1 MEKKLNLRAVLQ
13 KSNADLDEKQ
23 IAFIDSIDGAITEA
37 LSIEGK
43 RTADAMKEALRN
55 MVGEVPENE
64 TIVSQIRS
72 IAEALDKVEKKTITK
87 LGKVEK
93 YQLRRKIEEN
103 KEKILHAVRTGQE
116 FEMAF
121 DAVRV
126 AATHLNT
133 NTVDTNDIL
142 YPAVKNFEVDTDV
155 ARIRYPENFI
165 LNIIRNSTVTLVPEQ
180 RIKTEQSPVEGAV
193 AVVAEGGTKPL
204 LQYTFVRT
212 STERQKYAGR
222 IEWSEEFEM
231 DNSLLFDEIVRMFEL
246 DVIRAWN
253 NGLLEQIIDNAVA
266 YTTSVLDGTL
276 VNPDN
281 VAVAVAASSV
291 INAMNFN
298 ANTVIMH
305 PSDVVATMFQQ
316 DLDGNYRMIPFVQNG
331 QINGMSLTATNGI
344 EQGKALIG
352 DSTVYQEKHSAF
364 ILRFGTYNDQFITN
378 EKTAIGEVFSL
389 LTIAEID
396 LPAWMYV
403 DLETVKASLL
413 KEVAP

>member
-13 KSNADLDEKQ
+13 KNNADLDEKQ

-37 LSIEGK
+37 LSIEGT

-55 MVGEVPENE
+55 TVGEVPENE

-72 IAEALDKVEKKTITK
+72 IAEALDKVEKKTISK
-87 LGKVEK
+87 LGKMEK
-93 YQLRRKIEEN
+93 YQLRKKIEDN
-103 KEKILHAVRTGQE
+103 KDKILNAVRTGQE

-126 AATHLNT
+126 AAAHLNT
-133 NTVDTNDIL
+133 NTVDVNGIN
-142 YPAVKNFEVDTDV
+142 YPAVENFEVDTEV

-165 LNIIRNSTVTLVPEQ
+165 LNIIRNSTVALVPEQ
-180 RIKTEQSPVEGAV
+180 RIKTEQSPVDGAV
-193 AVVAEGGTKPL
+193 TIVAEGGTKPL

-344 EQGKALIG
+344 DQGKALIG

-364 ILRFGTYNDQFITN
+364 ILRFGTYNDQFISN

-389 LTIAEID
+389 LSIAEID

-413 KEVAP
+413 KEEA